1 MNRRKE
7 MANNWGENRTGF
19 DKELFDLGTVLQNVG
34 TLNTI
39 QNTVDELKKI
49 ISKMQEKNRQNYLD
63 EKAKNWEE

>member
-1 MNRRKE
+1 